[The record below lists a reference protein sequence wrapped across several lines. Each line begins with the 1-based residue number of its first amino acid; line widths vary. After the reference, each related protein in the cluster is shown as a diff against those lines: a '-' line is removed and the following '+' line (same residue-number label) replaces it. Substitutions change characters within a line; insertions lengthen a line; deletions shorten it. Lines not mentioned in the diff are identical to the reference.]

1 MKPLD
6 ALGEQLDQRVFVK
19 LKNGVEVSGVLKA
32 FDIHINLVLKEAEI
46 KDNDSSIKYPSLFL
60 RGDMVLYVA

>member
-6 ALGEQLDQRVFVK
+6 ALGEQLDQRVIVK

-32 FDIHINLVLKEAEI
+32 FDIHINLVLREAEV
-46 KDNDSSIKYPSLFL
+46 KDKDLSIKYPSIFL
-60 RGDMVLYVA
+60 RGDMVLFVA

>member
-6 ALGEQLDQRVFVK
+6 ALGEQLDQRVIVR
-19 LKNGVEVSGVLKA
+19 LKNGTEITGTLRA
-32 FDIHINLVLKEAEI
+32 FDIHINLVLKEAEV
-46 KDNDSSIKYPSLFL
+46 NDGETVRKLPNMFL

>member
-6 ALGEQLDQRVFVK
+6 ALGDQLDKRVIVR
-19 LKNGVEVSGVLKA
+19 LKNGVEITGTLKA

-46 KDNDSSIKYPSLFL
+46 TDGETVKKMPDMFL